1 MSELF
6 EHLPDQRTPAPAGL
20 PGPRLRRPDR
30 DQMILCPG
38 SLDALLAAEHMVR
51 SVEAFVGT
59 LDLSP
64 LYDAIR
70 AREGTPGHPPAD
82 PRLIVSLWLYATI
95 DGVGS
100 ARELARLCETMLPY
114 QWLCGGVSVNH
125 HSLSDARLACAAWLD
140 QALISSIAVLCQA
153 GAVTLNTVA
162 QDGLRVRAAAG
173 AGSFRRRP
181 TLERCLAE
189 AREQVATLKRELDG
203 DARASLTRREA
214 AARRAA
220 ADRQRRL
227 AQAVAALPE
236 AAARAVRNKKPAAE
250 ARVSM
255 TDPEAVVMKM
265 PDGGFR
271 PAYNA
276 QLAAET
282 EHGLIVGLAVST
294 TGADQPSLEP
304 MVAQIVE
311 RTGRQPATVLVD
323 GGYFNRDSVTRLSQ
337 AGVELLMPL
346 REPKPADRDAG
357 APLAGDT
364 TEVAALRRRMQDPAS
379 KPRYQQRARWIEWV
393 NAGARNRGLY
403 RFGVRGVANVRVVL
417 GWQAMAHNFGCI
429 LRSGTLRAVFGLAE
443 PRTV

>member
-189 AREQVATLKRELDG
+189 AREQVATLKRELGG

>member
-6 EHLPDQRTPAPAGL
+6 DHLPDQPTPAPAGL
-20 PGPRLRRPDR
+20 AGPRLRRPDR

-38 SLDALLAAEHMVR
+38 SLDALLPAEHMVR

-64 LYDAIR
+64 LYHAIR

-82 PRLIVSLWLYATI
+82 PRLIVALWLYATI

-100 ARELARLCETMLPY
+100 ARELARLCDTALPY

-162 QDGLRVRAAAG
+162 QDGLRVRASAG

-181 TLERCLAE
+181 TLQRCLAE
-189 AREQVATLKRELDG
+189 AKAQVETLKRELDG
-203 DARASLTRREA
+203 DARASLSRREA
-214 AARRAA
+214 AVRRAA
-220 ADRQRRL
+220 ADRARRL
-227 AQAVAALPE
+227 EQAVAALPE
-236 AAARAVRNKKPAAE
+236 AEARAVRNKKKAEE

-282 EHGLIVGLAVST
+282 EHGLIVGLAVTSI
-294 TGADQPSLEP
+294 GADQPSLEP
-304 MVAQIVE
+304 MVAQIAA
-311 RTGRQPATVLVD
+311 RTGRRPDTVLVD
-323 GGYFNRDSVTRLSQ
+323 GGYFNRDSVTRLTQ

-346 REPKPADRDAG
+346 REPKKADRDAG
-357 APLAGDT
+357 APMDRDT
-364 TEVAALRRRMQDPAS
+364 AEVAALRSRMQDPPTR
-379 KPRYQQRARWIEWV
+379 PRYQERARWIEWV
-393 NAGARNRGLY
+393 NAGTRNRGLY
-403 RFGVRGVANVRVVL
+403 WFGVRGLVKVRAVL
-417 GWQAMAHNFGCI
+417 GWQAMAHNFGCV
-429 LRSGTLRAVFGLAE
+429 LRSKALRAVFGSVE
-443 PRTV
+443 PRTA